1 MGAPRESGAL
11 MALKLGS
18 LFSGAGGLDLGVTS
32 IFDAETV
39 WVCEFNKDAQ
49 KVLAARFPGL
59 PNLIDV
65 TTVDWATVEGV
76 DILCGGFPC
85 QDVSCAGVRKGLT
98 DGTRS
103 GLWSYFAEAISA
115 LRPKFVVIENVRG
128 LLSATANRNMEPN
141 DSDLGEDAGQSAL
154 NAAGA
159 VLGDLAGLGYN
170 ASWRTVS
177 ASWWGAPH
185 QRERVFILAYRS
197 DLTAAE
203 VEEAIRPESGVHPG
217 LIVESGDLL
226 PTPTAGYYTRGSKHL
241 MLPYVAQY
249 ATGHDPV
256 PDRPDLK
263 GRPDPLLPTPIAL
276 QNNTHNSAGKPLLTG
291 LVKELFPTPR
301 ASDGNGGR
309 CQHGTGGP
317 DLRTAVDDA
326 FALMPTPMATD
337 GDRKGYHPD
346 RRRSF
351 GIGASI
357 VQMVDLAVAYNEP
370 EWHQYDPAV
379 KRWET
384 LFRPAPYPV
393 VPGNGSPQL
402 NPRFSE
408 WMMGWPLDWVNIEG
422 LSRRAQLRIC
432 GNGVVPQQAAGA
444 LRWMLAD
451 LLAELNA
458 AVAA

>member
-18 LFSGAGGLDLGVTS
+18 LFSGAGGLDLGVAS

-98 DGTRS
+98 EGTRS
-103 GLWSYFAEAISA
+103 GLWSYFAEAISV

-128 LLSATANRNMEPN
+128 LLSATADRNMEPN
-141 DSDLGEDAGQSAL
+141 DSDLGEDAGQPTL

-185 QRERVFILAYRS
+185 QRERVFILAYRA
-197 DLTAAE
+197 DLTATE
-203 VEEAIRPESGVHPG
+203 VEEAIRPESGVHFG
-217 LIVESGDLL
+217 LITAESGDLL

-276 QNNTHNSAGKPLLTG
+276 QNNTHNSAGKPMLTG
-291 LVKELFPTPR
+291 LVKELFPTPT
-301 ASDGNGGR
+301 ASDGNGAGP
-309 CQHGTGGP
+309 HGDGGP
-317 DLRTAVDDA
+317 DLRTVVSGM
-326 FALMPTPMATD
+326 FPLMPTPVASD
-337 GDRKGYHPD
+337 DRNGVHPD
-346 RRRSF
+346 KRRSY

-357 VQMVDLAVAYNEP
+357 VQIVDLAVAYGEP
-370 EWHQYDPAV
+370 EWHQYDPAI
-379 KRWET
+379 KRWEA

-408 WMMGWPLDWVNIEG
+408 WMMGWPQDWVNIDG
-422 LSRRAQLRIC
+422 LSRRVQNRIC

-444 LRWMLAD
+444 LRWMLSD
-451 LLAELNA
+451 LIAELNA